1 VAVEFNPF
9 QDLKSSD
16 SAALYELY
24 KALRENAPVHW
35 SDEGEIFCVSRYEDV
50 RQVLKDP
57 ENFSSEA
64 MRTVL
69 NSGLVMP
76 MTPRYLKMLFSFML
90 RIRLNPLTVIKA
102 GNLISLDGKRHTELR
117 KVVGRGFTP
126 RSIAAWQPRIEAV
139 VEEHVAK
146 IRKRDRIDVVE
157 DLAVPLPTIIV
168 AEMLGVEAER
178 REDFKNWSS
187 RIIDLA
193 SGAAKANVLES
204 GVLDD
209 VGDLFL
215 FLRREIKKRR
225 KGPRDDLISVLVDP
239 AQETVL
245 GDLDVVMFVVLLLV
259 AGNETTTNL
268 IGNAV
273 NALIDHPRQLD
284 KLLDDPSLIPGLV
297 EETLRFESPLS
308 VVFRNTTRPVQ
319 LAGVTLPKGKNVA
332 LLMASANRD
341 ETQFSNPD
349 QFDIERD
356 ASGHLGFGFGV
367 HFCLGS
373 SLARLEAT
381 AALAALVPELRGFRR
396 QGRSSE
402 LIDSFLVRGRQSLEL
417 IRR

>member
-1 VAVEFNPF
+1 
-9 QDLKSSD
+9 
-16 SAALYELY
+16 
-24 KALRENAPVHW
+24 
-35 SDEGEIFCVSRYEDV
+35 
-50 RQVLKDP
+50 
-57 ENFSSEA
+57 
-64 MRTVL
+64 
-69 NSGLVMP
+69 
-76 MTPRYLKMLFSFML
+76 
-90 RIRLNPLTVIKA
+90 
-102 GNLISLDGKRHTELR
+102 
-117 KVVGRGFTP
+117 
-126 RSIAAWQPRIEAV
+126 
-139 VEEHVAK
+139 
-146 IRKRDRIDVVE
+146 
-157 DLAVPLPTIIV
+157 
-168 AEMLGVEAER
+168 
-178 REDFKNWSS
+178 
-187 RIIDLA
+187 
-193 SGAAKANVLES
+193 
-204 GVLDD
+204 
-209 VGDLFL
+209 
-215 FLRREIKKRR
+215 
-225 KGPRDDLISVLVDP
+225 
-239 AQETVL
+239 
-245 GDLDVVMFVVLLLV
+245 
-259 AGNETTTNL
+259 
-268 IGNAV
+268 V